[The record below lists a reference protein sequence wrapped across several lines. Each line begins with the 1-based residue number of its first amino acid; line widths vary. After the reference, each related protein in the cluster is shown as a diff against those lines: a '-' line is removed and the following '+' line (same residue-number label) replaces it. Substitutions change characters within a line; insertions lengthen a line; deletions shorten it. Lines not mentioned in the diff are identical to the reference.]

1 MTTDCLP
8 HQVYKHHAVS
18 KVLRE
23 AARAEARA
31 KAIASVSA
39 SARALADA
47 SRSACSEVL
56 ALIEEV
62 ARRARAEPPTLA
74 EGSST
79 LAEGSPT
86 LAEGSS
92 SLAEG
97 SPTLAEGS
105 STLVEG
111 TPTLAEG
118 SFSGRAAARPS
129 KAANEEPRTSPDG
142 LSPP

>member
-31 KAIASVSA
+31 EAIASVSA

-47 SRSACSEVL
+47 SRSARSEVL

-79 LAEGSPT
+79 LV
-86 LAEGSS
+86 
-92 SLAEG
+92 
-97 SPTLAEGS
+97 EGS

-111 TPTLAEG
+111 TSTLVEG

-129 KAANEEPRTSPDG
+129 KAAHEEPRTSPDG

>member
-39 SARALADA
+39 SARAIADA

-79 LAEGSPT
+79 L
-86 LAEGSS
+86 
-92 SLAEG
+92 
-97 SPTLAEGS
+97 
-105 STLVEG
+105 VEG

-129 KAANEEPRTSPDG
+129 KAAHEEPRTSPDG

>member
-31 KAIASVSA
+31 EAIASVSA

-47 SRSACSEVL
+47 SRSARSEVM

-62 ARRARAEPPTLA
+62 ARRARAEPPTL
-74 EGSST
+74 
-79 LAEGSPT
+79 
-86 LAEGSS
+86 
-92 SLAEG
+92 
-97 SPTLAEGS
+97 
-105 STLVEG
+105 V
-111 TPTLAEG
+111 EG
-118 SFSGRAAARPS
+118 SFSGRAAARPC
-129 KAANEEPRTSPDG
+129 KAAHEEPRTSPDG

>member
-31 KAIASVSA
+31 EAIASVSA

-47 SRSACSEVL
+47 SRSARSEVL

-62 ARRARAEPPTLA
+62 ARSARAEPPTLA

-79 LAEGSPT
+79 LV
-86 LAEGSS
+86 
-92 SLAEG
+92 
-97 SPTLAEGS
+97 EGS

-111 TPTLAEG
+111 TSTLVEG

-129 KAANEEPRTSPDG
+129 KAAHKEPRTSPDG

>member
-1 MTTDCLP
+1 MTPDCLP
-8 HQVYKHHAVS
+8 NQVYKHHAVS

-31 KAIASVSA
+31 EAIASVSA

-47 SRSACSEVL
+47 SRSARSEVL

-79 LAEGSPT
+79 LAEGSST
-86 LAEGSS
+86 LVGV
-92 SLAEG
+92 
-97 SPTLAEGS
+97 S

-111 TPTLAEG
+111 TSTLVEG

-129 KAANEEPRTSPDG
+129 KAAHEEPRTSPDG